1 MTLDAF
7 DDERLRAA
15 RVLNARSSPGPD
27 ARLSASD
34 RVRVAARLFRAHA
47 SCANGTSP
55 HRDMSPA
62 DLAAWTR
69 AAEACERESPGTG
82 RFWQNVGA
90 CLAETRRRVC
100 QGEEDTDTDTDTD
113 TDMDPERVSSARR
126 VRALEAS
133 WELLFVAARVWRSAE
148 KEGLVAERRYQISAD
163 PETSSEI
170 GPEGPSA
177 RGDRTAWA
185 EPAWR
190 AVSEL
195 LEASPLEDNDAV
207 ASAAAA
213 RASPRS
219 RARGRGAPRRR
230 RPPGSSGAESRARA
244 RAPRGAGKA
253 AQATTE
259 DEDRASA
266 KPRGEYP
273 ATAAAAAAAAAAV
286 EGQSIPFVAET
297 SAGAPR
303 ADQARASAAS
313 PFHLRF
319 RVPCCEI
326 PPPSSARPPRGAGR
340 AALVPAAS
348 SACASALDALAAH
361 VSAASDARDFRRDLG
376 KALSAA
382 AFPKSERLRD
392 DEARRDEAAKAET
405 NADAETKAFAKKKA
419 FGGGDVSWDTARAAA
434 VRHRAAAHARL
445 VGACL
450 ERDMPDQAGACLRQ
464 MRAALAP
471 GRCPAADPADP
482 APLAAAARAVG
493 VAAEAWLACAR
504 RRGREAFAATRGAD
518 VLAREG
524 EAVIDALAAAAS
536 ASETSTTVCLEPG
549 TRLAA
554 RVGVVVAEASAAAA
568 TVFAALV
575 ASGAQPAGAA
585 AAQTRFCAFISE
597 EPDAEKCLFSPCAE
611 DDSSSAA
618 PGKSEK
624 VSREKKR
631 SRGLRASSRC
641 AR

>member
-100 QGEEDTDTDTDTD
+100 QGEEDTDTDTDTCLPNV
-113 TDMDPERVSSARR
+113 DPERVSSARR

-213 RASPRS
+213 RRRARARVAAVRRAGGGRLGALAPS
-219 RARGRGAPRRR
+219 RARGR
-230 RPPGSSGAESRARA
+230 
-244 RAPRGAGKA
+244 
-253 AQATTE
+253 
-259 DEDRASA
+259 
-266 KPRGEYP
+266 
-273 ATAAAAAAAAAAV
+273 AAA
-286 EGQSIPFVAET
+286 GS
-297 SAGAPR
+297 
-303 ADQARASAAS
+303 
-313 PFHLRF
+313 
-319 RVPCCEI
+319 
-326 PPPSSARPPRGAGR
+326 
-340 AALVPAAS
+340 
-348 SACASALDALAAH
+348 
-361 VSAASDARDFRRDLG
+361 
-376 KALSAA
+376 
-382 AFPKSERLRD
+382 
-392 DEARRDEAAKAET
+392 
-405 NADAETKAFAKKKA
+405 
-419 FGGGDVSWDTARAAA
+419 
-434 VRHRAAAHARL
+434 
-445 VGACL
+445 
-450 ERDMPDQAGACLRQ
+450 
-464 MRAALAP
+464 
-471 GRCPAADPADP
+471 
-482 APLAAAARAVG
+482 
-493 VAAEAWLACAR
+493 
-504 RRGREAFAATRGAD
+504 
-518 VLAREG
+518 REG
-524 EAVIDALAAAAS
+524 GE
-536 ASETSTTVCLEPG
+536 G
-549 TRLAA
+549 
-554 RVGVVVAEASAAAA
+554 
-568 TVFAALV
+568 
-575 ASGAQPAGAA
+575 
-585 AAQTRFCAFISE
+585 
-597 EPDAEKCLFSPCAE
+597 
-611 DDSSSAA
+611 DD
-618 PGKSEK
+618 
-624 VSREKKR
+624 RR
-631 SRGLRASSRC
+631 
-641 AR
+641 